1 MRTIFENFNI
11 LVVEDNPSDLFLLEE
26 MLRASPLEFKQL
38 FSTTRLEEAKKIL
51 HKEEISVVLLDLS
64 LPDSFGMDTLKSIR
78 KANQRIPIIILTGL
92 SDSEAALTALQ
103 QGAQDYLVKGE
114 FTEGLLVKS
123 IEYSIERKKIEENIL
138 LSEEKYRQ
146 MFYRNPFPM
155 WINEVDTLRI
165 LEVND
170 AAIEKYGYSKDEF
183 LQLTLNDIQVRQVT
197 VSETAASNTKREVWE
212 HRDKT
217 GNVIVVE
224 FTYYPINY
232 FGRSAMQAQANDI
245 TQNIKLQRE
254 LAQQK
259 QQLVDAV
266 LSAQENERRVIGREL
281 HDNVNQILTALKL
294 NLDLAFDNK
303 ELAHKFIDN
312 SRNHVSLAM
321 DEIRKLS
328 KELIVPGNLK
338 ELGLML
344 PIQDLLKETL
354 QYSPIN
360 WRVQTEGVDEFS
372 LSQEQKLAIY
382 RIIQEQVTNILKHA
396 EATTVI
402 IQLYARNGQVLL
414 KITDNGKGFNTNQ
427 PRSGI
432 GITNITSRAESFNGY
447 VKIDSVP
454 GAGCTLEVVLNSKE
468 PTQPQASQILTDSV
482 FN

>member
-1 MRTIFENFNI
+1 MQTLSDFNI

-26 MLRASPLEFKQL
+26 MLHNSTLGFNRI
-38 FSTTRLEEAKKIL
+38 FSSDRLEEAKNILLSEKIHL
-51 HKEEISVVLLDLS
+51 VLLDLS
-64 LPDSFGMDTLKSIR
+64 LPDSFGMDTIREMRSIT
-78 KANQRIPIIILTGL
+78 QWIPIIILTGL
-92 SDSEAALTALQ
+92 SDSEAALKALQ

-114 FTEGLLVKS
+114 FTESLLTKS
-123 IEYSIERKKIEENIL
+123 IEYSIERKKIEKNIL

-170 AAIEKYGYSKDEF
+170 AALEKYGYTKEEF
-183 LQLTLNDIQVRQVT
+183 LKLTLEDVQVRQVEA
-197 VSETAASNTKREVWE
+197 SELKGGNTKQEVWE
-212 HRDKT
+212 HLDKK
-217 GNVIVVE
+217 GNTMVVE

-232 FGRSAMQAQANDI
+232 FGRSAMQAQVNDI
-245 TQNIKLQRE
+245 TENIKLQKE
-254 LAQQK
+254 LAEKK

-294 NLDLAFDNK
+294 NLDLAADNK
-303 ELAHKFIDN
+303 EETEKFIAN

-321 DEIRKLS
+321 DEVRKLS

-344 PIQDLLKETL
+344 SIQDLLKETL
-354 QYSPIN
+354 QYTPVK
-360 WRVQTEGVDEFS
+360 WHVQTEGVDELSFS
-372 LSQEQKLAIY
+372 QDQKLAIY
-382 RIIQEQVTNILKHA
+382 RIVQEQVTNIVKHS

-402 IQLYARNGQVLL
+402 IQLYARDEQVLL
-414 KITDNGKGFNTNQ
+414 KITDNGKGFDITDLRN
-427 PRSGI
+427 GI
-432 GITNITSRAESFNGY
+432 GITNMRSRAELFNGY
-447 VKIDSVP
+447 LKIDSLP
-454 GAGCTLEVVLNSKE
+454 GAGCTVEVVLNSKE
-468 PTQPQASQILTDSV
+468 PSQPQALQILTDSI